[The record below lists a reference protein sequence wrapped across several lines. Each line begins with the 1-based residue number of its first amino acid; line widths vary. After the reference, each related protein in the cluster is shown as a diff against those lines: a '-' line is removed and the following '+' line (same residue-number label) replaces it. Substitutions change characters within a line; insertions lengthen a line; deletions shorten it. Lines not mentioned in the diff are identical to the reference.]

1 MDVIMVDLWMLWGT
15 DDVWVDIIMVLAHGC
30 IGERMRF
37 GCTLLPMDALGNE
50 LYGLPMDASGQAG
63 NYQVFTC
70 LLPPKRVLYK
80 PSI

>member
-37 GCTLLPMDALGNE
+37 GCTLLPMDALGN
-50 LYGLPMDASGQAG
+50 
-63 NYQVFTC
+63 
-70 LLPPKRVLYK
+70 R
-80 PSI
+80 